1 MPVTGS
7 GVAFQRAP
15 FAAPGARP
23 RGVCG
28 PVPDA
33 PREEAADEADEEAAF
48 DDAAAG
54 GGLIDGCATPAD
66 PGAVV
71 VDEALDLG
79 VVSVYVPSS
88 GGDHETSRVTV
99 LK

>member
-1 MPVTGS
+1 MPDTGS
-7 GVAFQRAP
+7 GVAFQRTP

-33 PREEAADEADEEAAF
+33 PGEEAAEEADEEAAF
-48 DDAAAG
+48 DAAAG
-54 GGLIDGCATPAD
+54 GGLIDGCAFPAD

-79 VVSVYVPSS
+79 VVNVYVPSS